1 MPGVLPTLGQPT
13 LLHGDCLDLLPTL
26 EAESIDAIV
35 TDPPAGIG
43 FMHSEKAG
51 RTWDSLADHKPR
63 TERGQQVDIGLGVLG
78 LERWARG
85 FVVFLVDVFTETLRV
100 AKPGTHA
107 LVWAL
112 PRTAD
117 LTGLAL
123 RLAGWECRDSLVH
136 MFACLTDDAE
146 ILTEHGWTHCRNLA
160 AADLALCYD
169 VEHGT
174 YQWQQICERFDFTYS
189 GEAYRVRGDG
199 VDHTVTPDHR
209 CVDGGRFITAQEA
222 AREHEIH
229 VPTPEG
235 LHGLRGDVDGNG
247 PLPGAAGED
256 VRPELPGRGHRRET
270 PWSAN
275 IAARDLLGMREALLA
290 QDPCGEAA
298 PLLGPLLRHLEEQGP
313 DDPRT
318 HGQDCPDGRRRDD
331 ARCDCEAGSENARGE
346 QSRVEGRGY
355 AQQEQGELSG
365 GAVCS
370 ITSGVPADGTPR
382 WLHRRASTCSGTCA
396 RSAADIAGNRSPH
409 QPRSAGQSSGESD
422 AVQVASGPHA
432 VRSARFA
439 PATVE
444 RVQYTGRMWCVTVP
458 TGAFVA
464 RTAAGVFVT
473 GNSGFPKSHDVSKA
487 IDKMHGAERPVIGRR
502 TDGVD
507 NTDRSMHKHEGFAA
521 SREQEFDVTAP
532 ATEDAKRWEGW
543 GTALSP
549 GHEQWILARAPLVG
563 TVARNVLEYGTGA
576 INIDATRTPCDGGSP
591 SIARRESAARSGWT
605 PAPPPCGFER
615 GAGDEYATQ
624 RAGEQLG
631 RWPKNAM
638 LSCSLA
644 CEGDRHTPWC
654 PVGELDRQSGESHPH
669 GLETSSGDSRLV
681 LGGGLGTM
689 GRKPIRQDSG
699 GASRYFPRFRYEA
712 KASDRSVPGRE
723 DLTNRHA
730 TIKSVALM
738 RWMVRLITPPGGVV
752 LDQFMGSGTTGVAAA
767 AEGCRFIGIERDAD
781 SFEVARA
788 RNLAAVGS
796 PEYAAEANTH
806 APQGAQLG
814 LL

>member
-1 MPGVLPTLGQPT
+1 MTGVLPTLGQPT

-85 FVVFLVDVFTETLRV
+85 FVVFLVDVFSETLRV
-100 AKPGTHA
+100 VKPGAHA

-112 PRTAD
+112 PRTSD
-117 LTGLAL
+117 LTMLAL
-123 RLAGWECRDSLVH
+123 RLSGW
-136 MFACLTDDAE
+136 
-146 ILTEHGWTHCRNLA
+146 
-160 AADLALCYD
+160 
-169 VEHGT
+169 
-174 YQWQQICERFDFTYS
+174 
-189 GEAYRVRGDG
+189 
-199 VDHTVTPDHR
+199 
-209 CVDGGRFITAQEA
+209 
-222 AREHEIH
+222 
-229 VPTPEG
+229 
-235 LHGLRGDVDGNG
+235 
-247 PLPGAAGED
+247 D
-256 VRPELPGRGHRRET
+256 VRDVC
-270 PWSAN
+270 A
-275 IAARDLLGMREALLA
+275 
-290 QDPCGEAA
+290 
-298 PLLGPLLRHLEEQGP
+298 HL
-313 DDPRT
+313 
-318 HGQDCPDGRRRDD
+318 
-331 ARCDCEAGSENARGE
+331 
-346 QSRVEGRGY
+346 
-355 AQQEQGELSG
+355 
-365 GAVCS
+365 
-370 ITSGVPADGTPR
+370 
-382 WLHRRASTCSGTCA
+382 
-396 RSAADIAGNRSPH
+396 
-409 QPRSAGQSSGESD
+409 
-422 AVQVASGPHA
+422 
-432 VRSARFA
+432 FA
-439 PATVE
+439 
-444 RVQYTGRMWCVTVP
+444 
-458 TGAFVA
+458 
-464 RTAAGVFVT
+464 
-473 GNSGFPKSHDVSKA
+473 SGFPKSHDVSKA
-487 IDKMHGAERPVIGRR
+487 IDKMYGAEREVVGEYVRLG
-502 TDGVD
+502 D
-507 NTDRSMHKHEGFAA
+507 
-521 SREQEFDVTAP
+521 SRPYAVNSSADVEFSNPATKGNVTAP
-532 ATEDAKRWEGW
+532 ATEDAKRHAGK

-654 PVGELDRQSGESHPH
+654 PVGELDRQSGRLGAGHTPRRPEARHTFGQTIDKREDVGSNNGH
-669 GLETSSGDSRLV
+669 GDT
-681 LGGGLGTM
+681 
-689 GRKPIRQDSG
+689 G
-699 GASRYFPRFRYEA
+699 GASRFFPRFRYEA

-723 DLTNRHA
+723 DLVNKHETH
-730 TIKSVALM
+730 KSPELM
-738 RWMVRLITPPGGVV
+738 RWLVRLITPPGGVV

-767 AEGCRFIGIERDAD
+767 AEGCRFIGIEREAQH
-781 SFEVARA
+781 FEVARA

-796 PEYAAEANTH
+796 PEYAAEANAK